1 MAKTGIGG
9 TIVFSSGITLTGLR
23 YKSIGGFR
31 ESIDSLDDTAL
42 DSSGF
47 YESCPDDLSK
57 IDAISVEAYAD
68 FKKSIPVGDVGT
80 ITITFPKLA
89 GEGVAATLSGTG
101 YIADSTTPPLAA
113 GQRLMTNFN
122 VVFDGKTGP
131 TYSVASTT

>member
-9 TIVFSSGITLTGLR
+9 VLTFSTGITLTGLR

-42 DSSGF
+42 DSVGF

-57 IDAISVEAYAD
+57 VDSISVEAYAD
-68 FKKSIPVGDVGT
+68 FKKQIPVGDVGT
-80 ITITFPKLA
+80 ITITFPQLA
-89 GEGVAATLSGTG
+89 GEATAAVLTGTG
-101 YIADSTTPPLAA
+101 YITDATLPPLAP

-122 VVFDGKTGP
+122 FVFDGKTGP
-131 TYSVASTT
+131 TYTAAS